1 LHRSEVD
8 FLSSEIPGEDGLKV
22 IEKQLALRRP
32 ATVRDVDGHEVVLLF
47 ERWLRGDMGARIKL
61 IRYCQTD
68 ILTTYLTAGLLLQK
82 MGFDHPLPDA
92 GDIFSKIA

>member
-47 ERWLRGDMGARIKL
+47 ERWLRGDMGGTH
-61 IRYCQTD
+61 QVD
-68 ILTTYLTAGLLLQK
+68 
-82 MGFDHPLPDA
+82 PVLPDQYFDDLSH
-92 GDIFSKIA
+92 GWIIIAENGF

>member
-47 ERWLRGDMGARIKL
+47 ERWLRGNMGARIKL